1 MPSQNPSNAKTDS
14 SGETPR
20 GFLAELPGLRKR
32 VETHLDR
39 WLPDESEGA
48 ERLHAAM
55 RYSALAPG
63 KRIRPLLVYASG
75 RTLKAEPEHL
85 DGPACAVELIHA
97 YSLVHDDLPAMDDDD
112 LRRGR
117 PTCHK
122 AYDEATAILA
132 GDALQTLA
140 FEVLARDHAVIGDP
154 ARRVRMI
161 SLLAQ
166 SSGSRG
172 MVGGQMLDIMAS
184 GKTLGRG
191 ALDQMHLLK
200 TGALIRAAVLLGA
213 DSAPEVSELTLRR
226 LETFGARIGLAFQIQ
241 DDILDATGTSERLGK
256 EAGADEARNKSTYTA
271 ILGVEGAREALHH
284 AYGEALAAIDP
295 LGENAEPLLALAR
308 MIIDRDH

>member
-1 MPSQNPSNAKTDS
+1 MPSQTPSNATTEPAS
-14 SGETPR
+14 TAG
-20 GFLAELPGLRKR
+20 GFITELPALRAR
-32 VETHLDR
+32 VQAHLDR
-39 WLPDESEGA
+39 WLPNENESPA
-48 ERLHAAM
+48 RLHAAM

-63 KRIRPLLVYASG
+63 KRIRPLLVYAGG
-75 RTLKAEPEHL
+75 RALKANLEQL

-122 AYDEATAILA
+122 AYDEATAILV

-140 FEVLARDHAVIGDP
+140 FEVLARDRAMIGDP
-154 ARRVRMI
+154 ARRVRMV

-172 MVGGQMLDIMAS
+172 MVGGQMVDIEAS
-184 GKTLGRG
+184 GKTLERG

-213 DSAPEVSELTLRR
+213 DSAADTDEPTLRR
-226 LETFGARIGLAFQIQ
+226 METFGTRIGLAFQIQ
-241 DDILDATGTSERLGK
+241 DDILDATGDSVRLGK
-256 EAGADEARNKSTYTA
+256 TAGADEARDKPTYTA
-271 ILGVEGAREALHH
+271 LLGVDGAREALMQ
-284 AYGEALAAIDP
+284 AYGEALAALEP
-295 LGENAEPLLALAR
+295 LGEDAEPLLALAR
-308 MIIDRDH
+308 LIIDRDH

>member
-1 MPSQNPSNAKTDS
+1 MPSQNPSSSRTDPPD
-14 SGETPR
+14 SGFATDIE
-20 GFLAELPGLRKR
+20 ALRSR
-32 VETHLDR
+32 IETHLER
-39 WLPDESEGA
+39 WLPPATEGA

-75 RTLKAEPEHL
+75 KALGAQPEQL

-117 PTCHK
+117 PTCHR
-122 AYDEATAILA
+122 AYDEATAILV
-132 GDALQTLA
+132 GDALQALA
-140 FEVLARDHAVIGDP
+140 FEVLARDRAMVANP
-154 ARRVRMI
+154 VRRVRMI

-172 MVGGQMLDIMAS
+172 MVGGQMLDIEAAGNS
-184 GKTLGRG
+184 LQRA

-213 DSAPEVSELTLRR
+213 DSAADTNDATMRR
-226 LETFGARIGLAFQIQ
+226 LETFGTRIGLAFQIQ
-241 DDILDATGTSERLGK
+241 DDILDATGDSNQLGK
-256 EAGADEARNKSTYTA
+256 AAGADSAHNKPTYTA
-271 ILGVEGAREALHH
+271 LLGVEAARAALEQV
-284 AYGEALAAIDP
+284 YGEALSALEP
-295 LGENAEPLLALAR
+295 LGEAAEPLVAMAR
-308 MIIDRDH
+308 LIVDRNH

>member
-1 MPSQNPSNAKTDS
+1 MPSQNPSNTKTDNS
-14 SGETPR
+14 PAHRT
-20 GFLAELPGLRKR
+20 GFFAQLPKLRER
-32 VETHLDR
+32 VEAHLDR
-39 WLPDESEGA
+39 WLPDETEDP

-63 KRIRPLLVYASG
+63 KRMRPLLVYASG
-75 RTLKAEPEHL
+75 LTLKAELEHL

-97 YSLVHDDLPAMDDDD
+97 YSLVHDDLPPMDDDD

-122 AYDEATAILA
+122 AYDEATAILV

-172 MVGGQMLDIMAS
+172 MVGGQMIDILAS
-184 GKTLGRG
+184 GKRLERR

-213 DSAPEVSELTLRR
+213 DSAPDVDELTLRR
-226 LETFGARIGLAFQIQ
+226 LETFGTRIGLAFQIQ
-241 DDILDATGTSERLGK
+241 DDILDATGNSERLGK
-256 EAGADEARNKSTYTA
+256 TAGADEVNDKSTYTA
-271 ILGVEGAREALHH
+271 ILGVDGAREALVQV
-284 AYGEALAAIDP
+284 YGEALAALEP

-308 MIIDRDH
+308 LIIERDH